1 MNQKKDKREE
11 QNENTNEQLRQEMV
25 IKICEIRPKR
35 WERLWWEGFMEK
47 VSFESGVE
55 QRWSDA

>member
-1 MNQKKDKREE
+1 MDEKNKNKTKTD
-11 QNENTNEQLRQEMV
+11 EQLSPETV
-25 IKICEIRPKR
+25 IKIREIHPKR
-35 WERLWWEGFMEK
+35 WGRLWWEGFMEK